1 MGRVSMKV
9 WGKRLSAYLL
19 AGALGFSSGVGGV
32 QPALAQSTGGARLP
46 VVRDAEIE
54 SLIRDYSSP
63 ILKAAGLSPSRVEI
77 VLVND
82 LTFNAFVAGRRIFIN
97 TGTILDSETPN
108 ETIGVLAHEV
118 GHLAGGH
125 QERLRDQ
132 VARAQTIAVVAGLL
146 GAGVAA
152 AGAATGSSSIAG
164 MGGGLMTSGGGIA
177 QRGLFA
183 YQRTEETTADRSA
196 LTYLRKTEQSPKGL
210 LDSFEGLMRKNM
222 LAGVSR
228 DRYLSSHPAPQERIG
243 FLQTAAHE
251 SPFFDKKDSPSLQLR
266 HDLARAKI
274 AAYNGGATQV
284 RRTFGRDLHTL
295 PALYGDAVATHLAG
309 SPKAALDKIDALIAK
324 DPSNAWFHEFRGEVL
339 MTAGRSAEAA
349 TAFQKAAKL
358 DKSKSGLIQAS
369 IGQAIVTGGRR
380 DQMKEAV
387 AQIERGLEADPGNS
401 SAYRFL
407 AMAYGNL
414 GQIGDAELATAE
426 GYWEAGNFR
435 QAKIFAARAQ
445 QKFRPQ
451 TPQWRRAQD
460 ILVTKT
466 DRK

>member
-1 MGRVSMKV
+1 MKD
-9 WGKRLSAYLL
+9 WARRLSTGCL
-19 AGALGFSSGVGGV
+19 ALVLGLTTVATSATPS
-32 QPALAQSTGGARLP
+32 LAQSAAQRRLP

-54 SLIRDYSSP
+54 SLVKDYAAP
-63 ILKAAGLSPSRVEI
+63 ILKAAGLSPNRVEI

-82 LTFNAFVAGRRIFIN
+82 LAFNAFVAGRRIFIN
-97 TGTILDSETPN
+97 TGTLLDSETPN
-108 ETIGVLAHEV
+108 ETIGVIAHEV

-132 VARAQTIAVVAGLL
+132 IARAQTIAVVAGLL

-152 AGAATGSSSIAG
+152 AGAASGNGSVAG
-164 MGGGLMTSGGGIA
+164 LGGGLMTSGSGIA

-196 LTYLRKTEQSPKGL
+196 LTYLRKTGQSPKGL

-228 DRYLSSHPAPQERIG
+228 DTYLSSHPAPQDRIG

-251 SPFFDKKDSPSLQLR
+251 SPFFDKKDPPETQLR
-266 HDLARAKI
+266 HDFARAKI

-284 RRTFGRDLHTL
+284 RRSFGRDLLSL
-295 PALYGDAVATHLAG
+295 PALYGDAIATHLAG

-324 DPSNAWFHEFRGEVL
+324 QPNNPWFHEFRGEIL
-339 MTAGRSAEAA
+339 MTAGRANEAEL
-349 TAFQKAAKL
+349 AFSKAAKL
-358 DKSKSGLIQAS
+358 DRSRSGLIQAS
-369 IGQAIVTGGRR
+369 IGQAIVTGGKREK
-380 DQMKEAV
+380 MKEAI
-387 AQIERGLEADPGNS
+387 AQIQRGLEADPGNAG
-401 SAYRFL
+401 AYRFL

-426 GYWEAGNFR
+426 GYWEGGNFS
-435 QAKIFAARAQ
+435 QAKVFAARAQ
-445 QKFRPQ
+445 QKFRPD

-460 ILVTKT
+460 ILVTKVK
-466 DRK
+466 RS